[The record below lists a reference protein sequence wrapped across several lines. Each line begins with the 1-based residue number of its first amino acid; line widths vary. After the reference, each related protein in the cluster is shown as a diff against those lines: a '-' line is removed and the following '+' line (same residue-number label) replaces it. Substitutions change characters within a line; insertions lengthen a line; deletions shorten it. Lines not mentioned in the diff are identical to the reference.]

1 MDYETA
7 QIRASKRG
15 ESRKWNP
22 MILGHFIEHFHNQ
35 VYGGVVDPCSKLADE
50 HGFRLDVIEAM
61 KELRPTIVRWPGGNF
76 VSDYHWYEAVG
87 AERLPSYNKAWRVS
101 EPNTFGTD
109 EFIEWCRR
117 LDCEPYICTNAGS
130 GTPEEMSNW
139 LEYCNGVLDT
149 RYANMRRKSG
159 YDRPHAV
166 KYWGI
171 GNESYADFQIGA
183 KTIGEWGPYVAEAA
197 KMMRSVDD
205 TIVLSAA
212 AVPDTEW
219 TLSLLRHAGR
229 YLDLVSIHGYWDDLE
244 HEDNPADYMTSIL
257 RSDEPGKMIAAARE
271 VIGIAGLDGQIQI
284 AFDEWNLRGW
294 HHPRGTHE
302 EKIKARDRNDRA
314 ETYSMADALFTASFL
329 NACLRNSDI
338 VSMAN
343 VSPSI
348 NARGPLYVHADG
360 IVRRSTFHVLKAYNE
375 QLKPWIGSTTVTG
388 PSLKHNNVE
397 IATIEALTSFEGS
410 ARNLFIVNRHPG
422 KAMLCDLYFDDVRLE
437 GHQSAIVVSGPT
449 ADSYNSVDA
458 PDVVT
463 KRVETLENTGGGYR
477 IPPHSLCVIEVPF

>member
-1 MDYETA
+1 MTGGFA
-7 QIRASKRG
+7 QVRASKQQ
-15 ESRKWNP
+15 ESRRWNP
-22 MILGHFIEHFHNQ
+22 MILGHFVEHFHNQ
-35 VYGGVVDPCSKLADE
+35 IYGGVFDPGSHLADDR
-50 HGFRLDVIEAM
+50 GFRLDVIEAL
-61 KELRPTIVRWPGGNF
+61 KELRPPIVRWPGGNF

-87 AERLPSYNKAWRVS
+87 ANRLPSYNKAWRVA

-117 LDCEPYICTNAGS
+117 LNCEPYICTNAGS

-139 LEYCNGVLDT
+139 LEYCNGHLET
-149 RYANMRRKSG
+149 RYANLRRKSG
-159 YDRPHAV
+159 YERPHAV

-219 TLSLLRHAGR
+219 TLNLLKHAGR

-244 HEDNPADYMTSIL
+244 HHDEPSDYLTAVL
-257 RSDEPGKMIAAARE
+257 RSHEPEKMIDGARE
-271 VIGIAGLDGQIQI
+271 IIALAGLEGQIQI

-302 EKIKARDRNDRA
+302 EKIRARDRNDRA
-314 ETYSMADALFTASFL
+314 ETYTMADALFTASFL
-329 NACLRNSDI
+329 NSCLRNSDI

-348 NARGPLYVHADG
+348 NARGPLYVHG
-360 IVRRSTFHVLKAYNE
+360 GGVVRRSTFYVLKAYNDH
-375 QLKPWIGSTTVTG
+375 LKPWIGSTSVNG
-388 PSLKHNNVE
+388 PTLRHAGAE
-397 IATIEALTSFEGS
+397 IATIEALTSSDGAS
-410 ARNLFIVNRHPG
+410 RNLFIVNRDPHD
-422 KAMLCDLYFDDVRLE
+422 AILCELYFDNHRLD
-437 GHQSAIVVSGPT
+437 GDRVVTVISGLT
-449 ADSYNSVDA
+449 ADSFNTVEA
-458 PDVVT
+458 PDMVSPRAQPLV
-463 KRVETLENTGGGYR
+463 RQGGGYY
-477 IPPHSLCVIEVPF
+477 IPPHSLCVLEVPG